1 MMTETYEKKV
11 WKYLW
16 KDSAFPLNDQNTVLE
31 NINICRILGIYAPG
45 GFFTEK
51 KDTFGGL
58 ESVYLKKRY
67 LLNGTKTLRY
77 IK

>member
-1 MMTETYEKKV
+1 MMTETYGKKV

-31 NINICRILGIYAPG
+31 NINICRILGIYASG
-45 GFFTEK
+45 GLFYRK
-51 KDTFGGL
+51 KDAFGGL

-67 LLNGTKTLRY
+67 LLNGMKTLHH